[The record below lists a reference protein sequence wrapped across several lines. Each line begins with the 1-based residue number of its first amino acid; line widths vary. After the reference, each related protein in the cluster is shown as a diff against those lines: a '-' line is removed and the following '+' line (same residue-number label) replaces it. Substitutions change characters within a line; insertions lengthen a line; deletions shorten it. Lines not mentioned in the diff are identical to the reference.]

1 MWLVWLEAS
10 VKQLFK
16 NWILSCKLR
25 ASNWTCLEKSLKLSS
40 HALHR
45 FSSGLAMFSMSK
57 LHKICRISRESTME
71 LKGRCQNE
79 AVKSWS
85 TALSLVASNRFSRSE
100 WSESEWWD
108 FWSSCMKLEDSF
120 WTEWCHNDVI
130 MMFDGQ
136 LSRSTWFILIWDI
149 GRTKKNALR
158 CNAASHAASAIGANC
173 AKRTMLRW
181 RCRERGQRNRWGS
194 HPDGFGK
201 LWQLWI
207 PYLGFHPE
215 LSCWSLTP
223 HKEILGDG
231 DGTPLWQ
238 SLFEVW

>member
-1 MWLVWLEAS
+1 MLENQPECMWLVWLEAS

-57 LHKICRISRESTME
+57 LHKICRIRSRESTME
-71 LKGRCQNE
+71 LKDRCQNE
-79 AVKSWS
+79 PVKSWS
-85 TALSLVASNRFSRSE
+85 TALSLVASNRFSS
-100 WSESEWWD
+100 WSESEWCN
-108 FWSSCMKLEDSF
+108 FWSSCMKWEDSF

-130 MMFDGQ
+130 MMFDRQ

-149 GRTKKNALR
+149 GRTKKR
-158 CNAASHAASAIGANC
+158 FTVQCCEPRGFGHW
-173 AKRTMLRW
+173 RELRW
-181 RCRERGQRNRWGS
+181 AHDAAVTLPWTRPLRVMGIPSRRR
-194 HPDGFGK
+194 K

-207 PYLGFHPE
+207 P
-215 LSCWSLTP
+215 
-223 HKEILGDG
+223 
-231 DGTPLWQ
+231 
-238 SLFEVW
+238 

>member
-1 MWLVWLEAS
+1 MLENQPECMWLVWLEAS

-57 LHKICRISRESTME
+57 LHKICRIRSRESTME

-79 AVKSWS
+79 PVKSWS
-85 TALSLVASNRFSRSE
+85 TALSLVASNRFSS
-100 WSESEWWD
+100 WSESEWCN
-108 FWSSCMKLEDSF
+108 FWSSCMKWEDSF

-130 MMFDGQ
+130 MMFDRQ

-149 GRTKKNALR
+149 GRTKKTLY
-158 CNAASHAASAIGANC
+158 GA
-173 AKRTMLRW
+173 MLRATRLRPLARTALSA
-181 RCRERGQRNRWGS
+181 RCCGDVAVNEAVA
-194 HPDGFGK
+194 
-201 LWQLWI
+201 
-207 PYLGFHPE
+207 
-215 LSCWSLTP
+215 
-223 HKEILGDG
+223 GDG
-231 DGTPLWQ
+231 DPIPTAEAMAAMDPVGVSPRAELLIAHPPQRNPGWWWWDPIVT
-238 SLFEVW
+238 VW

>member
-149 GRTKKNALR
+149 GRTKK
-158 CNAASHAASAIGANC
+158 
-173 AKRTMLRW
+173 KRFTVQCCEPR
-181 RCRERGQRNRWGS
+181 
-194 HPDGFGK
+194 GFGH
-201 LWQLWI
+201 WR
-207 PYLGFHPE
+207 E
-215 LSCWSLTP
+215 LC
-223 HKEILGDG
+223 
-231 DGTPLWQ
+231 
-238 SLFEVW
+238 